1 MEENVNISWYKM
13 ISKYFREK
21 YMNINTTIWV
31 SKMEGGA
38 DGENIMQV
46 LSLDRYWD
54 N

>member
-1 MEENVNISWYKM
+1 M

-31 SKMEGGA
+31 FKMG